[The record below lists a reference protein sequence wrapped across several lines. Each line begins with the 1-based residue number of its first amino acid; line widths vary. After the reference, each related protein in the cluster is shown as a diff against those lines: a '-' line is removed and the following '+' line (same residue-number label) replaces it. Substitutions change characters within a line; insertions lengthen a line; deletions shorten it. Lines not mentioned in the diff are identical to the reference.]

1 MKPYVNII
9 CIMDKSGSMESIIN
23 EAILGFNTFLKDQQ
37 NADYKARLSLLLFDT
52 TFEKVYNNVK
62 IKDVQPL
69 DRKTYRT
76 GGGTSLLQA
85 IGLELDSYLDFLAET
100 PLEKR
105 PIKTLFVVQT
115 DGQENASKEYHLDL
129 IKRMVTEIREYFP
142 AEFIFLGADQNA
154 CFQAESMGMS
164 SSNAFSYAAT
174 GEGIQVAYSKMAS
187 ATNTY
192 ATTDA
197 KENLFQDE
205 KKS

>member
-9 CIMDKSGSMESIIN
+9 CIIDKSGSMESIIN

-52 TFEKVYNNVK
+52 TFEKIYNNVK

-69 DRKTYRT
+69 DRKTYRPN
-76 GGGTSLLQA
+76 GGTALLDSLGRE
-85 IGLELDSYLDFLAET
+85 IDSYLDFLAET

-105 PIKTLFVVQT
+105 PVKTLFVVQT
-115 DGQENASKEYHLDL
+115 DGAENASKEYHLDL

-154 CFQAESMGMS
+154 CFQAESMGIS
-164 SSNAFSYAAT
+164 SSNAFSYSAT
-174 GEGIQVAYSKMAS
+174 GDGIQVAYSKMAS